1 MMLDFLSHETMTE
14 KLTRQLRGTDE
25 TFLQLMQLS
34 GAGLLKL
41 AGFAPEMAE
50 SFEFRAVEFKEKQ
63 LQRPDVEGIPIL
75 ETVNTRVT
83 LEFQGYSDKYIR
95 YRMLNNMLQICL
107 KSSQDKSVIGII
119 VYTEKKYQTAAWTLD
134 TLIPEMVTNTSF
146 IKELVLTEYTETE
159 LFAAD
164 PRLIVLAPF
173 TVSPKLSKAMLQDK
187 VLHWRE
193 QLDQIYPA
201 TAELSDALNIIG
213 LLLLNRFRNLSHEE
227 IITMLNLDLM
237 QSRAG
242 REIYQMGEIQGKQIG
257 WTEGKQ
263 IGWTE
268 GKQVGL
274 AEGKQ
279 VGLAEGERLMLK
291 RLLEKRFGKLPRQ
304 VQKSLKN
311 ATLAELEQW
320 GSALLIATS
329 LDEIFR
335 S

>member
-1 MMLDFLSHETMTE
+1 MLDFLSLETMTE

-119 VYTEKKYQTAAWTLD
+119 VYTEKKYQIAAWALD
-134 TLIPEMVTNTSF
+134 TLIPEMLTSTSF
-146 IKELVLTEYTETE
+146 LKELVLTEYTETE
-159 LFAAD
+159 LFTAD

-173 TVSPKLSKAMLQDK
+173 TVSPKLSKAGLQEK

-242 REIYQMGEIQGKQIG
+242 REIYQMGEMQGKQI
-257 WTEGKQ
+257 
-263 IGWTE
+263 
-268 GKQVGL
+268 
-274 AEGKQ
+274 
-279 VGLAEGERLMLK
+279 GLAEGERLMLK

-304 VQKSLKN
+304 VQTSLKN

-320 GSALLIATS
+320 GSALLTATS

-335 S
+335 G

>member
-1 MMLDFLSHETMTE
+1 MTE

-41 AGFAPEMAE
+41 AGFSPQMAE

-75 ETVNTRVT
+75 ETVNIRVT
-83 LEFQGYSDKYIR
+83 LEFQGYPDKYIR

-134 TLIPEMVTNTSF
+134 TLIPKIVTNSTF
-146 IKELVLTEYTETE
+146 LKELVLTEYTETE

-173 TVSPKLSKAMLQDK
+173 TVSPKLNKAMLQEK

-227 IITMLNLDLM
+227 IITMLNLDLL

-242 REIYQMGEIQGKQIG
+242 REIYQMGEMQ
-257 WTEGKQ
+257 
-263 IGWTE
+263 
-268 GKQVGL
+268 
-274 AEGKQ
+274 GKQ
-279 VGLAEGERLMLK
+279 VGLAEGERLMLT
-291 RLLEKRFGKLPRQ
+291 RLLEKRFGNLPKQ
-304 VQKSLKN
+304 VQISLKN
-311 ATLAELEQW
+311 ATLTELEQW
-320 GSALLIATS
+320 GSALLTATS

-335 S
+335 C